1 MRRLKLLVLVLF
13 CAAGCAAPPASMD
26 PRVALWFGPGSEAY
40 LASREVTLEAV
51 REVFLSMSYEVEM
64 REGALIGTSPVERKY
79 FTLLGDR
86 EKSREVRVTLTE
98 LAGGRTRVDV
108 SAELIH
114 GPAGETEKERRPDGD
129 SRWVEDFQRA
139 VRKAL
144 LERRGS
150 DA

>member
-64 REGALIGTSPVERKY
+64 REGALIGNDDTPLTTADV
-79 FTLLGDR
+79 DR
-86 EKSREVRVTLTE
+86 EFANTTPP
-98 LAGGRTRVDV
+98 
-108 SAELIH
+108 
-114 GPAGETEKERRPDGD
+114 PAD
-129 SRWVEDFQRA
+129 S
-139 VRKAL
+139 
-144 LERRGS
+144 
-150 DA
+150 